1 MVEEEEDS
9 QFIQNFD
16 NFLPDKTASNHRSS
30 YFSRDT
36 EFIKSGLLVL
46 SAAHTTPY
54 SSAIQLVV
62 NEPWLG
68 CVGTGTLGLSLI
80 PQNMFQRL
88 STLQW
93 TRNLAQKYLR
103 KVFTK
108 YTLVDFTG
116 QSINKL
122 GQQTII
128 YYSGQ
133 YRQNVLNFI
142 GWLSRSVDLS
152 CRKYWHRSL
161 TNASLSQL
169 L

>member
-1 MVEEEEDS
+1 
-9 QFIQNFD
+9 
-16 NFLPDKTASNHRSS
+16 
-30 YFSRDT
+30 
-36 EFIKSGLLVL
+36 
-46 SAAHTTPY
+46 
-54 SSAIQLVV
+54 
-62 NEPWLG
+62 
-68 CVGTGTLGLSLI
+68 
-80 PQNMFQRL
+80 MFRRL

-116 QSINKL
+116 ESINKL
-122 GQQTII
+122 GQQTTI

-133 YRQNVLNFI
+133 YRQNVLKFI
-142 GWLSRSVDLS
+142 GRLSRTVDLS
-152 CRKYWHRSL
+152 CTKYWHHSL